1 MLDTNIISSTDVQ
14 RNFTQVLAKLRSS
27 SEPLVVVRDS
37 VPAAV
42 MMQYDAYKRILEV
55 ERQLAKAR
63 MELVWE
69 TLRKKNKNVSD
80 GELNKLI
87 TEAKRYAKR
96 RH

>member
-1 MLDTNIISSTDVQ
+1 MLNTNIISSTDVQ

-27 SEPLVVVRDS
+27 NEPLVVVRDS
-37 VPAAV
+37 QPAAV
-42 MMQYDAYKRILEV
+42 MMGYEEFKRFSEIEK
-55 ERQLAKAR
+55 QLVKAK

-80 GELNKLI
+80 EELNKLI
-87 TEAKRYAKR
+87 AEAKRYAKR

>member
-1 MLDTNIISSTDVQ
+1 MMNTNIISSTQVQ
-14 RNFTQVLAKLRSS
+14 RNFTQVLAKLQSS
-27 SEPLVVVRDS
+27 NEPLVVVRDS
-37 VPAAV
+37 QPAAV

-87 TEAKRYAKR
+87 AEAKRYAKR